1 MEIKMKRLKEGRI
14 LQIDR
19 AACVK
24 LFRSECALMYLGKN
38 IRSIYLK
45 HRSQGNSKSCAET

>member
-1 MEIKMKRLKEGRI
+1 MKRLKEGRI

-24 LFRSECALMYLGKN
+24 LFRSECALMYLGRN

-45 HRSQGNSKSCAET
+45 HKSQGNSKSCAET

>member
-1 MEIKMKRLKEGRI
+1 MAGWYINICPSNKDEDVKEGRI

-19 AACVK
+19 AACK

-38 IRSIYLK
+38 IS
-45 HRSQGNSKSCAET
+45 